1 MTLVRTALEALC
13 DEPVRL
19 LVTINREGR
28 SWTEP
33 VPENAAVVD
42 WVSYAQVMPL
52 ASAVVSSGGHGTIVR
67 ALAEGTPVLV
77 CPWGGDMAANG
88 IRVDWAG
95 AGLMLPR
102 RLLAPSPMRWSVRRL
117 LGDARFRARAEAIAA
132 WGRQNPS
139 GERAATL
146 LDRYVRERA

>member
-33 VPENAAVVD
+33 VPANAAVVD

-52 ASAVVSSGGHGTIVR
+52 ASAVVSSGGHGTIAR
-67 ALAEGTPVLV
+67 ALAEG
-77 CPWGGDMAANG
+77 
-88 IRVDWAG
+88 
-95 AGLMLPR
+95 R
-102 RLLAPSPMRWSVRRL
+102 RSWSVP
-117 LGDARFRARAEAIAA
+117 G
-132 WGRQNPS
+132 
-139 GERAATL
+139 AATWP
-146 LDRYVRERA
+146 RTASAWTGPERD